1 MKAVA
6 IIFFLTFLGCCTA
19 FPVKLDNN
27 SKSLASILTLPEEP
41 TDLRNKRQDDSVPVA
56 YAFLLSK
63 LDGSKGDFDGT
74 LVEKRDTKE
83 QDQEDLETAA
93 GTYVLRPLFVY
104 RQQLAYRQR
113 LRDTYRRENR
123 F

>member
-1 MKAVA
+1 MKAVT
-6 IIFFLTFLGCCTA
+6 IIFFLAFLGCCTA
-19 FPVKLDNN
+19 LPVKLDN
-27 SKSLASILTLPEEP
+27 SKPLASISTLLEEP
-41 TDLRNKRQDDSVPVA
+41 TDLRSKRQDDSVPVA

-63 LDGSKGDFDGT
+63 LDGSEGDFDGT
-74 LVEKRDTKE
+74 LIEKRDVKE
-83 QDQEDLETAA
+83 QDQGDLETAA

-113 LRDTYRRENR
+113 VRDTYRRGNR

>member
-6 IIFFLTFLGCCTA
+6 IIFFLTFLGCSTA
-19 FPVKLDNN
+19 FPVKLDN
-27 SKSLASILTLPEEP
+27 SKSLASISTLLEEP
-41 TDLRNKRQDDSVPVA
+41 TDLRSKRQDDSSPVA

-63 LDGSKGDFDGT
+63 LDGSEGDFDGT
-74 LVEKRDTKE
+74 LVEKRDVKE
-83 QDQEDLETAA
+83 QDQGDLETAA

-113 LRDTYRRENR
+113 VRDMNRRENR